1 MKSIKR
7 IASLL
12 LALVM
17 ALAMSVIA
25 LAAENTGSI
34 TVENPADG
42 VTYTAYKVFDVAYNT
57 TTKMEKLWLATS
69 TPTPSPAT
77 ALVQHGSDL
86 CKHHQQRPDSDPI
99 CCGYQSVCGD
109 NHRGHLFC
117 SQLWPP
123 L

>member
-25 LAAENTGSI
+25 LAAENTCSI

-57 TTKMEKLWLATS
+57 TTKNGEIVA
-69 TPTPSPAT
+69 
-77 ALVQHGSDL
+77 
-86 CKHHQQRPDSDPI
+86 
-99 CCGYQSVCGD
+99 GD
-109 NHRGHLFC
+109 KYA
-117 SQLWPP
+117 
-123 L
+123 